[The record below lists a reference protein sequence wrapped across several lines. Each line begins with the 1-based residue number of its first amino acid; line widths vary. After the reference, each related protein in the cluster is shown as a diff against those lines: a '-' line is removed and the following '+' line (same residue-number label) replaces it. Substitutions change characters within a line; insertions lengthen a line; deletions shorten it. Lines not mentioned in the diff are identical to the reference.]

1 MCGKCFCWI
10 YVCGSFLLLSQS
22 GQLACC
28 SNMPGDPQLLSVQ
41 LKFLLPN
48 NFLLLYMRECV
59 HFVGNFSGSHYRT
72 SALSCTYMH
81 SHQQTGTF
89 RGCVCAVFIAYLL
102 HKHTFVCSVCIYV
115 CVAASVNYGCCCLP
129 VTIVVTLPTRSNHP
143 VFVQLAFLLCQP
155 LWNSGSAPKFAT
167 ASASK

>member
-1 MCGKCFCWI
+1 MRVFFATFPVRPTGMLLE
-10 YVCGSFLLLSQS
+10 YARRPSTVVCAIKISSTKQFF
-22 GQLACC
+22 
-28 SNMPGDPQLLSVQ
+28 VII
-41 LKFLLPN
+41 
-48 NFLLLYMRECV
+48 YMRECV